1 MAIIEKFEERKAQTG
16 LGSAIY
22 FKLPS
27 EAKYHFLIPVS
38 NVPFPAGE
46 QNSVEYKVTTSS
58 TTGKLATDF
67 TIEDKTFTFMAH
79 RDNFKRLD
87 ALKDQTLDL
96 LFVLGDYSGFKAQGT
111 VSYSVEDSDN
121 DNPVNGTGKII
132 CQTADTSPI
141 ADVRSLIKKT
151 CKFTSAINND
161 LVLNEAKTLVL
172 AVEPVEAI
180 IKVKIVDSITGEESS
195 LASSSVSGT
204 TITFTNANS
213 GDATAYLTAEITATY
228 TDYADWTT
236 TVLLE
241 VPVNG

>member
-1 MAIIEKFEERKAQTG
+1 MGIIEKFEERNAQTG

-22 FKLPS
+22 IKLPS
-27 EAKYHFLIPVS
+27 EEKYHFLIPVS

-46 QNSVEYKVTTSS
+46 QNSVEFKVTTSS

-87 ALKDQTLDL
+87 ALKDQTLDM

-111 VSYSVEDSDN
+111 ISYNVEDSDN

-132 CQTADTSPI
+132 CQTADPTPI
-141 ADVRSLIKKT
+141 NDVRALIKKT

-161 LVLNEAKTLVL
+161 LVLSETKTLVL
-172 AVEPVEAI
+172 AVEPVEATI
-180 IKVKIVDSITGEESS
+180 STKIVDSITGEVST
-195 LASSSVSGT
+195 LATANVSGT
-204 TITFTNANS
+204 TVTFTNANS

-228 TDYADWTT
+228 SNYADWTT

-241 VPVNG
+241 VPVLG